1 MNCKYCGA
9 ELEADAKFCPECG
22 KAQTE
27 EDVPSAETAAPETA
41 APETEAPAEEAAQ
54 AEEAAPQTD
63 EAAEAAPEAKESPT
77 QEAPAE
83 KPEKSEKKKTG
94 WLLGGAIAV
103 LVIVIALLVV
113 KIVRDSQ
120 IKNVDTATTEETV
133 ADASTDA
140 ADPSDTPDDKLDS
153 SGDGESTEIPL
164 NGVSYT
170 VDAEALTDEVLNLEV
185 AHCGDDRLTNRDL
198 PYYYW
203 QQYYSFASTYS
214 SYAAYLIDTTKPFDQ
229 QMCIFDDTL
238 TWQQYFLQGA
248 VSTYKSVSALWQDA
262 RLSGFQL
269 GEEDQDYLD
278 GLSNTVTVS
287 AASYGYE
294 SADAYLQTAYGPAAT
309 MTGYHDFV
317 ERYLTAS
324 AYLQAL
330 VEAKT
335 YTEADISAYFDENAD
350 TYAAS
355 SIEKSDVNMVNV
367 RHILIVPEEKNDDGT
382 YTDAAW
388 TAAEQKAQSLLDEW
402 KAGEH
407 TEDSFAFLAAE
418 NSADTG
424 SASNGG
430 LYEGVYPG
438 QTVDAF
444 DAWCFD
450 AARQP
455 GDTGIVK
462 TDYGYHVMYFSSVCE
477 HPYWY
482 VRAES
487 DYLNKLSA
495 DVSEEVSAK
504 FESAESVQNA
514 ALADILQN

>member
-1 MNCKYCGA
+1 
-9 ELEADAKFCPECG
+9 
-22 KAQTE
+22 
-27 EDVPSAETAAPETA
+27 
-41 APETEAPAEEAAQ
+41 
-54 AEEAAPQTD
+54 
-63 EAAEAAPEAKESPT
+63 
-77 QEAPAE
+77 
-83 KPEKSEKKKTG
+83 
-94 WLLGGAIAV
+94 
-103 LVIVIALLVV
+103 
-113 KIVRDSQ
+113 
-120 IKNVDTATTEETV
+120 
-133 ADASTDA
+133 
-140 ADPSDTPDDKLDS
+140 
-153 SGDGESTEIPL
+153 
-164 NGVSYT
+164 
-170 VDAEALTDEVLNLEV
+170 
-185 AHCGDDRLTNRDL
+185 
-198 PYYYW
+198 
-203 QQYYSFASTYS
+203 
-214 SYAAYLIDTTKPFDQ
+214 
-229 QMCIFDDTL
+229 MCIFDDTL

-355 SIEKSDVNMVNV
+355 SIEKSDGNMVNV

-407 TEDSFAFLAAE
+407 TEDSFALMATE

-430 LYEGVYPG
+430 LYEEVYPG
-438 QTVDAF
+438 QMVDAF

-462 TDYGYHVMYFSSVCE
+462 TEYGYHVMYFSSVCE

>member
-140 ADPSDTPDDKLDS
+140 ADPSDTPDDALDS

-170 VDAEALTDEVLNLEV
+170 VDAEALTDEVLDLEV
-185 AHCGDDRLTNRDL
+185 ASCGDDRLTNRDL

-229 QMCIFDDTL
+229 QMCVFDDTL

-430 LYEGVYPG
+430 LYEEVYPG
-438 QTVDAF
+438 QMVDAF

-462 TDYGYHVMYFSSVCE
+462 TEYGYHVMYFSSVCE

>member
-1 MNCKYCGA
+1 MIIAAALVLILTIKPSQTTPD
-9 ELEADAKFCPECG
+9 ADQPGDATISE
-22 KAQTE
+22 
-27 EDVPSAETAAPETA
+27 
-41 APETEAPAEEAAQ
+41 PA
-54 AEEAAPQTD
+54 
-63 EAAEAAPEAKESPT
+63 
-77 QEAPAE
+77 
-83 KPEKSEKKKTG
+83 
-94 WLLGGAIAV
+94 
-103 LVIVIALLVV
+103 
-113 KIVRDSQ
+113 
-120 IKNVDTATTEETV
+120 
-133 ADASTDA
+133 
-140 ADPSDTPDDKLDS
+140 DTPDDAQPDDQTPAAEDETN
-153 SGDGESTEIPL
+153 GQTGEEDTQTGG

-170 VDAEALTDEVLNLEV
+170 VDAEALTDEVLDLEV
-185 AHCGDDRLTNRDL
+185 ASCGDDRLTNRDL

-229 QMCIFDDTL
+229 QMCVFDDTL

-430 LYEGVYPG
+430 LYEEVYPG
-438 QTVDAF
+438 QMVDAF

-462 TDYGYHVMYFSSVCE
+462 TEYGYHVMYFSSVCE

>member
-1 MNCKYCGA
+1 MDEKTSSAPMQEDPQKGE
-9 ELEADAKFCPECG
+9 ELSFTITG
-22 KAQTE
+22 
-27 EDVPSAETAAPETA
+27 ED
-41 APETEAPAEEAAQ
+41 
-54 AEEAAPQTD
+54 
-63 EAAEAAPEAKESPT
+63 AEAQDALN
-77 QEAPAE
+77 AE
-83 KPEKSEKKKTG
+83 KPEPQQKKKSSLA
-94 WLLGGAIAV
+94 WILGAAAVIIAAALV
-103 LVIVIALLVV
+103 LILTI
-113 KIVRDSQ
+113 KPSQ
-120 IKNVDTATTEETV
+120 TTPDADQPGDATISEP
-133 ADASTDA
+133 A
-140 ADPSDTPDDKLDS
+140 DTPDDAQPDDQTPAAEDETN
-153 SGDGESTEIPL
+153 GQTGEEDTQTGG

-214 SYAAYLIDTTKPFDQ
+214 SYVSYLIDTTKPFDQ

-367 RHILIVPEEKNDDGT
+367 RHILIVPEETNDDGT

-388 TAAEQKAQSLLDEW
+388 TAAEQKAQALLDEW

-430 LYEGVYPG
+430 LYEGV
-438 QTVDAF
+438 
-444 DAWCFD
+444 
-450 AARQP
+450 
-455 GDTGIVK
+455 
-462 TDYGYHVMYFSSVCE
+462 
-477 HPYWY
+477 
-482 VRAES
+482 
-487 DYLNKLSA
+487 
-495 DVSEEVSAK
+495 
-504 FESAESVQNA
+504 
-514 ALADILQN
+514 

>member
-1 MNCKYCGA
+1 MQTIASRSEDVVRRFFDAYLHLRDLDKTLECLADDIRWIGTGDFERAGKGFCDCRELLIEEFKATPGSFNVKLRNLYSVEAGKACYTDGDMSVVDPSSGKGVNVRISAMCGEVPDGRCLIQGIHA
-9 ELEADAKFCPECG
+9 SLPSGEQPDGEETEPAGNGISYTVEADAL
-22 KAQTE
+22 T
-27 EDVPSAETAAPETA
+27 EDVLNRE
-41 APETEAPAEEAAQ
+41 
-54 AEEAAPQTD
+54 
-63 EAAEAAPEAKESPT
+63 
-77 QEAPAE
+77 
-83 KPEKSEKKKTG
+83 
-94 WLLGGAIAV
+94 IAV
-103 LVIVIALLVV
+103 
-113 KIVRDSQ
+113 
-120 IKNVDTATTEETV
+120 
-133 ADASTDA
+133 
-140 ADPSDTPDDKLDS
+140 
-153 SGDGESTEIPL
+153 
-164 NGVSYT
+164 
-170 VDAEALTDEVLNLEV
+170 
-185 AHCGDDRLTNRDL
+185 CGDDHLTNREL

-203 QQYYSFASTYS
+203 QQYYTLMNNYGSYASYFIDAST
-214 SYAAYLIDTTKPFDQ
+214 PFDQ
-229 QMCIFDDTL
+229 QMCMFDDTL

-388 TAAEQKAQSLLDEW
+388 TAAEQKAQALLDEW

-430 LYEGVYPG
+430 LYEEVYPG
-438 QTVDAF
+438 QMVDAF

-462 TDYGYHVMYFSSVCE
+462 TEYGYHVMYFSSVCE

>member
-1 MNCKYCGA
+1 MDEKTSSAPMQEDPQKGE
-9 ELEADAKFCPECG
+9 ELSFTITG
-22 KAQTE
+22 
-27 EDVPSAETAAPETA
+27 ED
-41 APETEAPAEEAAQ
+41 
-54 AEEAAPQTD
+54 
-63 EAAEAAPEAKESPT
+63 AEAQDALN
-77 QEAPAE
+77 AE
-83 KPEKSEKKKTG
+83 KPEPQQKKKSPLP
-94 WLLGGAIAV
+94 WILGAAAVIIAAALV
-103 LVIVIALLVV
+103 LILTI
-113 KIVRDSQ
+113 KPSQ
-120 IKNVDTATTEETV
+120 TTPDADQPGDATISEP
-133 ADASTDA
+133 A
-140 ADPSDTPDDKLDS
+140 DTPDDAQPDDQTP
-153 SGDGESTEIPL
+153 GAEDETNGQTGEEDTQTGG

-185 AHCGDDRLTNRDL
+185 ASCGDDRLTNRDL
-198 PYYYW
+198 PYYY
-203 QQYYSFASTYS
+203 
-214 SYAAYLIDTTKPFDQ
+214 
-229 QMCIFDDTL
+229 
-238 TWQQYFLQGA
+238 WQQYFLQGA

-269 GEEDQDYLD
+269 GEEDQGYLD

-367 RHILIVPEEKNDDGT
+367 RHILIVPEETNDDGT

-430 LYEGVYPG
+430 LYEEVYPG
-438 QTVDAF
+438 QMVDAF

-462 TDYGYHVMYFSSVCE
+462 TEYGYHVMYFSSVCE

>member
-1 MNCKYCGA
+1 MDEKTSSAPMQEDPQKGE
-9 ELEADAKFCPECG
+9 ELSFTITG
-22 KAQTE
+22 
-27 EDVPSAETAAPETA
+27 ED
-41 APETEAPAEEAAQ
+41 
-54 AEEAAPQTD
+54 
-63 EAAEAAPEAKESPT
+63 AEAQDALNAK
-77 QEAPAE
+77 
-83 KPEKSEKKKTG
+83 KPEPQQKKKSPLP
-94 WLLGGAIAV
+94 WILGAAAV
-103 LVIVIALLVV
+103 ISAAALGLILTI
-113 KIVRDSQ
+113 KPSQ
-120 IKNVDTATTEETV
+120 TTPDADQPGDATISEP
-133 ADASTDA
+133 A
-140 ADPSDTPDDKLDS
+140 DTPDDAQPDDQTP
-153 SGDGESTEIPL
+153 GAEDETNGQTGEEDTQTGG

-185 AHCGDDRLTNRDL
+185 ASCGDDRLTNRDL

-367 RHILIVPEEKNDDGT
+367 RHILISVSDTSDETAMEEARTKADEILAEFDAGDKT
-382 YTDAAW
+382 AESFGELAKEYTDD
-388 TAAEQKAQSLLDEW
+388 SNGDE
-402 KAGEH
+402 
-407 TEDSFAFLAAE
+407 
-418 NSADTG
+418 
-424 SASNGG
+424 GG
-430 LYEGVYPG
+430 LYENITPG
-438 QTVDAF
+438 QMVTEFND
-444 DAWCFD
+444 WCFD
-450 AARQP
+450 ESRQP
-455 GDTGIVK
+455 GDTGIVE
-462 TDYGYHVMYFSSVCE
+462 TSYGVHVMYFDSFGKSYRNTLVE
-477 HPYWY
+477 NAL
-482 VRAES
+482 RTA
-487 DYLNKLSA
+487 DYNA
-495 DVSEEVSAK
+495 WHDGVVGDNAFTTNPFGMK
-504 FESAESVQNA
+504 F
-514 ALADILQN
+514 ITK